1 MGSRILLIQG
11 HPDPAG
17 GHFCHALADA
27 YAAAAEAA
35 GREVRRIDVARLP
48 LDWLPNEA
56 AFQSGPVS
64 PPLQEAQQQIRWADH
79 LLIVHPLWLGMPP
92 ARLKAFFEQV
102 LRPGFSH
109 RAEPRRFPEALL
121 RGRSARVVV
130 TMGMPASVYRWW
142 YGGHGTRALRRS
154 ILGFCGF
161 APVRETRIG
170 LVGVPAMRE
179 RALRRLVQLGAQG
192 G

>member
-1 MGSRILLIQG
+1 MSSRITLIQG

-27 YAAAAEAA
+27 YAAAAAAA
-35 GREVRRIDVARLP
+35 GRELRRIDVAQLP
-48 LDWLPNEA
+48 IAWLANEQ
-56 AFQSGPVS
+56 AFQSDPVS
-64 PPLQEAQQQIRWADH
+64 EPLLMAQEQIRWADH
-79 LLIVHPLWLGMPP
+79 VVVVHPLWFGMMP

-121 RGRSARVVV
+121 GGRSAHVVV
-130 TMGMPASVYRWW
+130 TMAMPAPVYRWW

-170 LVGVPAMRE
+170 LVSVPAVRE
-179 RALRRLVQLGAQG
+179 RALQRLARLGAQG
-192 G
+192 R

>member
-17 GHFCHALADA
+17 RHFCHALADA
-27 YAAAAEAA
+27 YATAAQAA
-35 GREVRRIDVARLP
+35 GRELRRIDVARLP
-48 LDWLPNEA
+48 LDWLPNEE
-56 AFQSGPVS
+56 AFNSAPV
-64 PPLQEAQQQIRWADH
+64 PEPLQHAQEQIRWADH
-79 LLIVHPLWLGMPP
+79 LLIVHPLWLGMMP

-130 TMGMPASVYRWW
+130 TMGMPAPVYRWW

-170 LVGVPAMRE
+170 LVGVPAVRE
-179 RALRRLVQLGAQG
+179 RALRRLAQLGAQG
-192 G
+192 R